1 MQHMC
6 CNLMPDCIKP
16 YIIACTD
23 VSMWLLH
30 SYRYLSANYTC
41 AAQHDNNHCGYLAD
55 SRLFDTHA
63 FVILV
68 YMYSYYMYMHLL
80 RMCVCFLICI
90 NLCMT
95 IIHHCTATALT
106 AAYSP
111 NANGLC
117 KQFSWK
123 LYLSTKTI
131 LAALQGPLNCNVSF
145 SSGLVALLLWWIEFV
160 IRCYNFGC

>member
-1 MQHMC
+1 MC
-6 CNLMPDCIKP
+6 PCDCFTVTAT
-16 YIIACTD
+16 YRQTTRVLLSMIITIADILRIAGSLIHTH
-23 VSMWLLH
+23 L
-30 SYRYLSANYTC
+30 SYQYTC
-41 AAQHDNNHCGYLAD
+41 I
-55 SRLFDTHA
+55 
-63 FVILV
+63 VIICT
-68 YMYSYYMYMHLL
+68 YMHLL

-90 NLCMT
+90 NLCMI

-106 AAYSP
+106 AGYSP

-160 IRCYNFGC
+160 IRCYNFGCQTVTAKNLSIFLDV